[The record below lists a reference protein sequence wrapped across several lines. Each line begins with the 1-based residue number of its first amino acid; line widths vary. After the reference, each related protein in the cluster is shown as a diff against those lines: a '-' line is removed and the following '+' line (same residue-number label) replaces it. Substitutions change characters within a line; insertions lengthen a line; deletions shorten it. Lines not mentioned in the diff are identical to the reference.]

1 MTMQASTFRSEER
14 VGLVVAFGLHVALV
28 VVLLIQ
34 PDHKTPVARPAER
47 MTVNL
52 ASDVSM
58 AATAPDPVAESR
70 AAEAPRLSDTPAPA
84 PAEAEA
90 PPAPAEPV
98 TRPIPRQ
105 VERVQTPAPAPVLA
119 TRPVARPR
127 PAPAPTPAPAR
138 AQPRPQP
145 APAPAP
151 ARARPAPAP
160 APARAAP
167 RPAQPA
173 PARPAAAAGGSRL
186 GDNFLEG
193 AGASTS
199 TTETR
204 VPASQIG
211 ASTQASLIQAIIRQI
226 RPHWSAPQGVDAEL
240 LVTQLSFRLNPDG
253 SLNGRPRVV
262 SQSGVTESNKPQQDL
277 HAERAIR
284 AVQLAAPF
292 DLPDEYYNAWR
303 TIDGARFDRNLAR

>member
-1 MTMQASTFRSEER
+1 MQASTFRREER
-14 VGLVVAFGLHVALV
+14 IGLALAFGLHVLLMI
-28 VVLLIQ
+28 VLLVQ
-34 PDHKTPVARPAER
+34 PDDVPEFKPAER

-70 AAEAPRLSDTPAPA
+70 AAMAPTLSDTPAPA
-84 PAEAEA
+84 PAETET
-90 PPAPAEPV
+90 PPLPAEPV
-98 TRPIPRQ
+98 ARPL
-105 VERVQTPAPAPVLA
+105 ERVQTPAPAPA
-119 TRPVARPR
+119 ARPVARPR
-127 PAPAPTPAPAR
+127 PAPAPAR

-145 APAPAP
+145 
-151 ARARPAPAP
+151 RAQPAP

-193 AGASTS
+193 AGASTR
-199 TTETR
+199 TEETR

-262 SQSGVTESNKPQQDL
+262 SQSGETASNRPQQDL

-292 DLPDEYYNAWR
+292 DLPAEYYNAWR

>member
-1 MTMQASTFRSEER
+1 MTMQASTFRREER
-14 VGLVVAFGLHVALV
+14 IGLLVAFALHVLLV
-28 VVLLIQ
+28 VVLLVQ
-34 PDHKTPVARPAER
+34 PEHTPVVRPAER

-52 ASDVSM
+52 ATDVGM
-58 AATAPDPVAESR
+58 EATAPDPVSESR
-70 AAEAPRLSDTPAPA
+70 AAEAPTLSDTPAP
-84 PAEAEA
+84 PAEADA
-90 PPAPAEPV
+90 PPTPAEPV
-98 TRPIPRQ
+98 ARP
-105 VERVQTPAPAPVLA
+105 VERVQAPAPAPA
-119 TRPVARPR
+119 ARPVARPR
-127 PAPAPTPAPAR
+127 PAPAPTPAR
-138 AQPRPQP
+138 AQPRPQPRAQP

-151 ARARPAPAP
+151 ARAQPRPAA
-160 APARAAP
+160 
-167 RPAQPA
+167 RPAQPSRSA
-173 PARPAAAAGGSRL
+173 ERAGGSRL

-193 AGASTS
+193 AGSSTS

-262 SQSGVTESNKPQQDL
+262 SQSGVTDSNRPQQEL

>member
-1 MTMQASTFRSEER
+1 VTMQASTFRREER
-14 VGLVVAFGLHVALV
+14 IGLLVAFALHVLLV
-28 VVLLIQ
+28 VVLLVQ
-34 PDHKTPVARPAER
+34 PDHTPVVRPAER

-52 ASDVSM
+52 ATDVGM
-58 AATAPDPVAESR
+58 EATAPDPVSESR
-70 AAEAPRLSDTPAPA
+70 AAEAPTLSDTPAP
-84 PAEAEA
+84 PAEADA
-90 PPAPAEPV
+90 PPTPAEPV
-98 TRPIPRQ
+98 ARP
-105 VERVQTPAPAPVLA
+105 VERVQAPAPAPA
-119 TRPVARPR
+119 ARPVARPR
-127 PAPAPTPAPAR
+127 PAPAPTPSRVQPRPQPRAQPAPAPAR
-138 AQPRPQP
+138 AQPRP
-145 APAPAP
+145 
-151 ARARPAPAP
+151 
-160 APARAAP
+160 AA

-173 PARPAAAAGGSRL
+173 RPAERAGGSRL

-193 AGASTS
+193 AGSSTS

-253 SLNGRPRVV
+253 SLNGQPRVV
-262 SQSGVTESNKPQQDL
+262 SQSGETASNRPQKDL

>member
-14 VGLVVAFGLHVALV
+14 VGLAVAFGLHVLLV
-28 VVLLIQ
+28 VVLLVQ
-34 PDHKTPVARPAER
+34 PEPTPVVRPAER

-52 ASDVSM
+52 ATDVGM
-58 AATAPDPVAESR
+58 EATAPDPVSESR
-70 AAEAPRLSDTPAPA
+70 AAEAPTLSDTPAA
-84 PAEAEA
+84 PVEAEA
-90 PPAPAEPV
+90 PPTPAEPV
-98 TRPIPRQ
+98 ARP
-105 VERVQTPAPAPVLA
+105 VERVQTPAPAPA
-119 TRPVARPR
+119 ARPVARPR
-127 PAPAPTPAPAR
+127 PAPAPARARPRPQPRAQPAPAPAR
-138 AQPRPQP
+138 AQPRP
-145 APAPAP
+145 
-151 ARARPAPAP
+151 
-160 APARAAP
+160 AA

-173 PARPAAAAGGSRL
+173 QPAERAGGSRL

-262 SQSGVTESNKPQQDL
+262 SQSGETASNRPQKDL

-292 DLPDEYYNAWR
+292 DLPAEYYNAWR

>member
-1 MTMQASTFRSEER
+1 MQATTFRREER
-14 VGLVVAFGLHVALV
+14 IGLLVAFALHVLLV
-28 VVLLIQ
+28 IVLLLQ
-34 PDHKTPVARPAER
+34 PDTMPEFEPAER

-52 ASDVSM
+52 ASDIGM
-58 AATAPDPVAESR
+58 EATAPDPVAESR
-70 AAEAPRLSDTPAPA
+70 AAEAPTLSDTSAPA
-84 PAEAEA
+84 PEVDS
-90 PPAPAEPV
+90 PPLPSEPV
-98 TRPIPRQ
+98 ARP
-105 VERVQTPAPAPVLA
+105 VERVQPPTP
-119 TRPVARPR
+119 RPVPR
-127 PAPAPTPAPAR
+127 AATPPR
-138 AQPRPQP
+138 ERPRPQP
-145 APAPAP
+145 SAAP
-151 ARARPAPAP
+151 ARTPPRE
-160 APARAAP
+160 AA

-173 PARPAAAAGGSRL
+173 QPAQRAGGSRL
-186 GDNFLEG
+186 GENFLEG
-193 AGASTS
+193 AGSSTS
-199 TTETR
+199 TSETR

-262 SQSGVTESNKPQQDL
+262 SQSGVTDSNRPQQDL